1 MLRYQHIF
9 QAGTDQVKVNVA
21 KRVPFKPGDNPIPEL
36 RKQAPEPPLAPTT
49 EEGRKAYDSVLKHGF
64 PSFPK
69 PVNKDDPASFRTLPA
84 NLSSMGSDDLADELG
99 YWTAMQSY
107 ANEQATLVWNDLE
120 AHKRQVD
127 KLVDAR
133 LSTVSGGTITEKK
146 ARARMH
152 PDAQLHQNRTDHL
165 QSVYNLID
173 AIRSN
178 CAANYATISRVVST
192 REVSAE

>member
-1 MLRYQHIF
+1 MANRKDPAKEI
-9 QAGTDQVKVNVA
+9 AAIEARAA
-21 KRVPFKPGDNPIPEL
+21 KRAE
-36 RKQAPEPPLAPTT
+36 EPLLAPTT

-69 PVNKDDPASFRTLPA
+69 PVNKDDPVSFRTLPA

-152 PDAQLHQNRTDHL
+152 PDAQIHQNRTDHL